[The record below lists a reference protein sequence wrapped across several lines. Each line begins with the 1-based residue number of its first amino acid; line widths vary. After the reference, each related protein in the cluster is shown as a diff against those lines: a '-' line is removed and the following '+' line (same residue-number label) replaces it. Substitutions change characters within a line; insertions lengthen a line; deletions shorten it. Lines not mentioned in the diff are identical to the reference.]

1 MLRQKAVLALMIGLL
16 SVIGLSASDKDCA
29 CAPKKKAHDCACAPE
44 KKTQECCAPQPP
56 VQRQKPYEPA
66 RSIAPRDLPVVYE
79 KEAQRAA
86 EAAEV
91 LEDFRPKGWLRDARA
106 IAVIPSVKKAAFGFG
121 ARWGSGLISM
131 RDENGCWISVLHSY
145 HRHQPRIPGWYSGDG
160 PGTHL
165 HE

>member
-1 MLRQKAVLALMIGLL
+1 MLRQKAVLDLMIGLL

-29 CAPKKKAHDCACAPE
+29 CAPT

-91 LEDFRPKGWLRDARA
+91 LEDFPQKSWLRDATA

-121 ARWGSGLISM
+121 AVG
-131 RDENGCWISVLHSY
+131 VLA
-145 HRHQPRIPGWYSGDG
+145 
-160 PGTHL
+160 
-165 HE
+165 